1 MLKIFSCQSRTRS
14 AWSFFPGWRDLNLLL
29 LDDNHH
35 FLHTTM
41 KSKCERHCRDNGRS
55 PLEVQPEEISS
66 AKTGNESLRAAEVLL
81 LDENVAIAG
90 H

>member
-1 MLKIFSCQSRTRS
+1 
-14 AWSFFPGWRDLNLLL
+14 
-29 LDDNHH
+29 
-35 FLHTTM
+35 M